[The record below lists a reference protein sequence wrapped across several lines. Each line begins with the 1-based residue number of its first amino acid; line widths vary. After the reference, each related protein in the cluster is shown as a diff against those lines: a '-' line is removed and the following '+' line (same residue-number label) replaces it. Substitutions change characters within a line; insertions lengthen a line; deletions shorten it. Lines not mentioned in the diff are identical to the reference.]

1 MSFSSNAALSAADI
15 GAIADV
21 TSNRGANG
29 CFGGLGGDN
38 AWWVIILLLF
48 LGGGNWGGNRNN
60 DNMLPY
66 VMSANNSNNDVQRGF
81 DQAAITSG
89 IGNLSNAVS
98 SGFAS
103 VNQGMCSGNAAI
115 TAAINNGFAG
125 AEAASSARQMAN
137 MQQLFG
143 MQSNFDSLLNNLA
156 MGLQNCCC
164 ENRAAVADVK
174 YAIATENCADRAA
187 LSEGLQ
193 NLIMNN
199 NQQYNNLIT
208 TINNGFQAVYNQSC
222 MDKIDAKNEKI
233 ADLQRQLTEAK
244 YASEVNA
251 MGNRILANNDL
262 QTAALE
268 QYLRPVAQPAYI
280 VQNPNCCNQQYY
292 GTCGC
297 AS

>member
-1 MSFSSNAALSAADI
+1 MSFSSNSALTAADV

-21 TSNRGANG
+21 TSGRGG
-29 CFGGLGGDN
+29 FGGLGGDN
-38 AWWVIILLLF
+38 AWWIVILMLF
-48 LGGGNWGGNRNN
+48 LGGGSWGNRGN
-60 DNMLPY
+60 DNAIPYML
-66 VMSANNSNNDVQRGF
+66 SANNSNNDVQRGF

-89 IGNLSNAVS
+89 LGNLSTAVVN
-98 SGFAS
+98 GFAG
-103 VNQGMCSGNAAI
+103 VNQSMCSGNAAI

-125 AEAASSARQMAN
+125 AEASNSARQMAN

-143 MQSNFDSLLNNLA
+143 MQTNFDNLINSLA

-199 NQQYNNLIT
+199 QQQYNSLIT
-208 TINNGFQAVYNQSC
+208 TINNGFQAVYNQNC

-251 MGNRILANNDL
+251 MGNRILANNEL

-292 GTCGC
+292 GMCGGV
-297 AS
+297 A